1 MEHLLTEPIFSMA
14 LCFHPLSIPFSFAI
28 GLLLFRFTYLVA
40 MAVPQVDK
48 KMLGE
53 LEAMG
58 FPTVRSIRALHFSGT
73 IQTNLLGTDLVGR
86 WFSLPKIY

>member
-1 MEHLLTEPIFSMA
+1 MF
-14 LCFHPLSIPFSFAI
+14 FPLSIPSFVFVAI
-28 GLLLFRFTYLVA
+28 GLLLFLFTNLIA

-58 FPTVRSIRALHFSGT
+58 FPTTRSIRALHFSGMS
-73 IQTNLLGTDLVGR
+73 IQTNLLGTDLV
-86 WFSLPKIY
+86 

>member
-1 MEHLLTEPIFSMA
+1 
-14 LCFHPLSIPFSFAI
+14 
-28 GLLLFRFTYLVA
+28 

-58 FPTVRSIRALHFSGT
+58 FPTARSVRALHFSGMYFKQSYC
-73 IQTNLLGTDLVGR
+73 IQVCINVLC
-86 WFSLPKIY
+86 

>member
-1 MEHLLTEPIFSMA
+1 
-14 LCFHPLSIPFSFAI
+14 
-28 GLLLFRFTYLVA
+28 

-58 FPTVRSIRALHFSGT
+58 FPTARSVRALHFSG
-73 IQTNLLGTDLVGR
+73 IYFQTNLLCTGLHQC
-86 WFSLPKIY
+86 FSVPKIGR

>member
-1 MEHLLTEPIFSMA
+1 
-14 LCFHPLSIPFSFAI
+14 
-28 GLLLFRFTYLVA
+28 

-58 FPTVRSIRALHFSGT
+58 FPTTRSIRALHFSGMS
-73 IQTNLLGTDLVGR
+73 IQTNLQVQILYDTVFL
-86 WFSLPKIY
+86 Y